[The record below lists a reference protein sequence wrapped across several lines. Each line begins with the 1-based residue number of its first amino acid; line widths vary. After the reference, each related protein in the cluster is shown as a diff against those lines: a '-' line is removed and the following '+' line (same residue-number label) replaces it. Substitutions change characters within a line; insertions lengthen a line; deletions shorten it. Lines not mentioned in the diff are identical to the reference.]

1 MEQTVLENPLLE
13 NQKMYEKIQPYQNL
27 INKSKQM
34 WKNPLKGF
42 GIAFLVNFFY
52 IYAWINKIN
61 AISIICYILL
71 GYITFNLFIESF
83 FLSIDST
90 PSNLGISL

>member
-1 MEQTVLENPLLE
+1 
-13 NQKMYEKIQPYQNL
+13 
-27 INKSKQM
+27 M

-71 GYITFNLFIESF
+71 GYITFNLFIEK
-83 FLSIDST
+83 LDEK
-90 PSNLGISL
+90 P